1 VSVEPQRP
9 EREDTA
15 PDLVGRTSAR
25 LLAAGVDRRE
35 RLAALHLL
43 AVLDASID
51 LNGRVRRPLDDL
63 AAEFELAPL
72 DVLDSLEHLE
82 RAGAIQRDGA
92 GVVLLGASPD
102 GLGGMQLADFL
113 DDVRASFDDELAV
126 PRRNRWLARSGAVL
140 VAAAAMLAISM
151 VAPSTQPT
159 VDRQPLA
166 SGAGP
171 VSTTIDSTT
180 STSEAQASTT
190 TALERKG
197 TPDAPTNAEVA
208 PIAADTAVVSAG
220 TCPTGSPVA
229 EFVDDIV
236 RLTNPSS
243 EDITVNEIAVGDVR
257 ITSPITIPAG
267 ESVEQP
273 VAILGSVETEIVD
286 WVWTDETVARSCPS

>member
-1 VSVEPQRP
+1 MEPHRP
-9 EREDTA
+9 EHGDAA

-25 LLAAGVDRRE
+25 LLSAGVSRRE

-43 AVLDASID
+43 AVLDASTD

-63 AAEFELAPL
+63 AGEFDLAPL
-72 DVLDSLEHLE
+72 DVLASLEHLE
-82 RAGAIQRDGA
+82 RAGAIARDGA
-92 GVVLLGASPD
+92 GVVLLGASPE

-113 DDVRASFDDELAV
+113 DDVRASFDDELVV

-140 VAAAAMLAISM
+140 VAAAALLAISM
-151 VAPSTQPT
+151 VAPSTQPA
-159 VDRQPLA
+159 VERQPLA
-166 SGAGP
+166 AGT
-171 VSTTIDSTT
+171 VDTTIDATT
-180 STSEAQASTT
+180 STSEAAAPTT
-190 TALERKG
+190 TALERP
-197 TPDAPTNAEVA
+197 TDDAPRSTEA
-208 PIAADTAVVSAG
+208 PAIVPDSTVVSAA

-243 EDITVNEIAVGDVR
+243 EDVTVNEVAVGDVR

-273 VAILGSVETEIVD
+273 IAVLGSVETEIVD